1 MTPNMWISSYVM
13 RGILMCFMRH
23 MVKHALPIIIITTE
37 SILYG
42 QHRINNCAAAF
53 LSDCP
58 IRTKLPMSRGIRQ
71 ESVGIVV
78 AV

>member
-1 MTPNMWISSYVM
+1 M

-23 MVKHALPIIIITTE
+23 VVKHALPIIVITTE

-42 QHRINNCAAAF
+42 QHRINNCAATF

-58 IRTKLPMSRGIRQ
+58 IRAKLPMFRGICQ
-71 ESVGIVV
+71 EPVGVVV